1 MWRSKAARRCRHAQ
15 KSLDGIFSLQ
25 PPPSVASVACDAFTM
40 RSRFTDD
47 GSVVPRRCRDRVRCR
62 SNGVV
67 QSSSFARS
75 KLRTFI
81 FRIGGVD
88 GAGGASTLMATID
101 LEVPV
106 RSVAVGLSGGD
117 VIDVDVRRGA
127 GAAESP

>member
-1 MWRSKAARRCRHAQ
+1 MLW
-15 KSLDGIFSLQ
+15 
-25 PPPSVASVACDAFTM
+25 
-40 RSRFTDD
+40 
-47 GSVVPRRCRDRVRCR
+47 CRDGAVMSGRVRQQWVRCNCR
-62 SNGVV
+62 
-67 QSSSFARS
+67 FARS
-75 KLRTFI
+75 KLRAFI

-88 GAGGASTLMATID
+88 EAGGASTLMATID

>member
-1 MWRSKAARRCRHAQ
+1 MLW
-15 KSLDGIFSLQ
+15 
-25 PPPSVASVACDAFTM
+25 
-40 RSRFTDD
+40 
-47 GSVVPRRCRDRVRCR
+47 CRDGAVMSGRVRQQWIRCNCR
-62 SNGVV
+62 
-67 QSSSFARS
+67 FARS
-75 KLRTFI
+75 KLHAFI
-81 FRIGGVD
+81 FRIGGVN

>member
-1 MWRSKAARRCRHAQ
+1 MVLW
-15 KSLDGIFSLQ
+15 
-25 PPPSVASVACDAFTM
+25 
-40 RSRFTDD
+40 
-47 GSVVPRRCRDRVRCR
+47 CRDGAVIGSGAAAMMVSCNCR
-62 SNGVV
+62 R
-67 QSSSFARS
+67 FARS
-75 KLRTFI
+75 KLRAFI

-117 VIDVDVRRGA
+117 VIDVDVRRRG

>member
-1 MWRSKAARRCRHAQ
+1 MVLW
-15 KSLDGIFSLQ
+15 
-25 PPPSVASVACDAFTM
+25 
-40 RSRFTDD
+40 
-47 GSVVPRRCRDRVRCR
+47 CRDGAVIGSGAAAMVSCNRRR
-62 SNGVV
+62 
-67 QSSSFARS
+67 FARS